1 MVGGMAWF
9 YTRDRASL
17 SLETRYDN
25 ETFEYVAIVFAVQ
38 NPRLDAV
45 LTVVHKLAVD
55 PRVSEVP
62 IAANGIAVSTE
73 AFMDYYSIA
82 FEYASD
88 KMHAYNAP

>member
-1 MVGGMAWF
+1 
-9 YTRDRASL
+9 
-17 SLETRYDN
+17 
-25 ETFEYVAIVFAVQ
+25 
-38 NPRLDAV
+38 
-45 LTVVHKLAVD
+45 VD